1 MPQQI
6 ISQEAVRGTVE
17 ERLQEMLVF
26 REAFRDLDAQNV
38 NSDTIKVPDPD
49 DVLAE
54 PSAIEPTSEY
64 PAGREEYEK
73 VAIDRQKYGQMIEVP
88 EEDVMDNVFDLVA
101 DHVDLAAREM
111 AEFLDGLAFQELSNN
126 LATASS
132 VNAGGTTD
140 DLSYDDI
147 QEGVAELELN
157 NATPDMA
164 FFGPRGKQ
172 DILTYLA
179 ERGTDLTD
187 EAVTTGQFGAF
198 AGLDFMFSTVGDLTT
213 HNAILVDSDRYGYEA
228 TFTPIETEEEQDFD
242 TDTQKFKSARAR
254 ASKQSSPRP
263 LSKSKAKRHPPHFS
277 VHYAPRHHRRP

>member
-1 MPQQI
+1 MPQI
-6 ISQEAVRGTVE
+6 ITQEAVRAQVE

-26 REAFRDLDAQNV
+26 REAFRDLDATNV

-54 PSAIEPTSEY
+54 PAAIEPTASY
-64 PAGREEYEK
+64 PTTREEYQK
-73 VAIDRQKYGQMIEVP
+73 VPIDRKKYGEIIEVP

-111 AEFLDGLAFQELSNN
+111 AEFLDGLAYSELSSN
-126 LATASS
+126 LASGSPVTD
-132 VNAGGTTD
+132 NADD
-140 DLSYDDI
+140 DLTYDDV
-147 QEGVAELELN
+147 QEGVASLEEN
-157 NATPDMA
+157 DATPDIA
-164 FFGPRGKQ
+164 FVGPRGKQ

-187 EAVTTGQFGAF
+187 EAVQTGSFGMI

-228 TFTPIETEEEQDFD
+228 TFTPVETEEDNDFD
-242 TDTQKFKSARAR
+242 TDTQRYKVRTRKGFKAIKPEA
-254 ASKQSSPRP
+254 AVEVQG
-263 LSKSKAKRHPPHFS
+263 
-277 VHYAPRHHRRP
+277 